1 MFVVGRGRE
10 EEAGVG
16 RKEGEREEEREREMS
31 VVFVWRGVEGGREG
45 GIVACVVKEWETREG
60 SEKRDVELIR
70 GQGLERRRW

>member
-45 GIVACVVKEWETREG
+45 GIVAWRA
-60 SEKRDVELIR
+60 
-70 GQGLERRRW
+70 W